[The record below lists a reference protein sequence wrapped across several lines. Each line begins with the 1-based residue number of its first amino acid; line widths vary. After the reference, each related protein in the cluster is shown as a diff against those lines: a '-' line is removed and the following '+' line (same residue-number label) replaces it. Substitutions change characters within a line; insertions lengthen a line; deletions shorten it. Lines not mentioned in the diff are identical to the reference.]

1 MKKNRMLLKS
11 AVIFLIILQF
21 TLTKATA
28 QDETKTRT
36 VVVTGE
42 AAIYEGNTAQA
53 KNRALQ
59 EAFSAAIRQVMGT
72 YISAQ
77 SFTQN
82 FMTIDRSVLN
92 RAKGYI
98 KTYKILEIN
107 RTKDILQMK
116 IRAVVSEDGI
126 KDDLTALGILLD
138 AMGNPLVQVQ
148 GKDQGLDN
156 SKSIPAIKQHL
167 TDKGFY
173 LVENQQGKNLD
184 IRIQVLGKIVNQTN
198 IESTGMNGAVISL
211 RGKAVQIDTQKVVAS
226 RKVVDNGSGFD
237 QKKALSQAYQEAAK
251 QLAPQLIEAITDKWQ
266 SALTDGRT
274 LELNVQADNY
284 SSIQQ
289 FSRYLGRTFGVKKVD
304 LKCFKSG
311 TANFL
316 VRFTGQTNTLADLL
330 LKAPPDNMSLLVNG
344 FTADAM
350 EIVLQ

>member
-1 MKKNRMLLKS
+1 
-11 AVIFLIILQF
+11 
-21 TLTKATA
+21 
-28 QDETKTRT
+28 
-36 VVVTGE
+36 
-42 AAIYEGNTAQA
+42 
-53 KNRALQ
+53 
-59 EAFSAAIRQVMGT
+59 
-72 YISAQ
+72 
-77 SFTQN
+77 
-82 FMTIDRSVLN
+82 
-92 RAKGYI
+92 
-98 KTYKILEIN
+98 
-107 RTKDILQMK
+107 
-116 IRAVVSEDGI
+116 
-126 KDDLTALGILLD
+126 
-138 AMGNPLVQVQ
+138 
-148 GKDQGLDN
+148 
-156 SKSIPAIKQHL
+156 
-167 TDKGFY
+167 
-173 LVENQQGKNLD
+173 
-184 IRIQVLGKIVNQTN
+184 
-198 IESTGMNGAVISL
+198 MNGAVISL